1 MANKDAAFGL
11 RAIGKVGQNR
21 DNQGLSEYSIAAKSS
36 AIYQNDPVKALATGY
51 IGVAGAGG
59 NLLGSL
65 NGVFYTDSSNSK
77 PTWANHLAASNAA
90 TDIVGFVSDDPYER
104 FEIQSSTTLPIED
117 INLNADLATYVAG
130 SSPNYISKVEVDT
143 GTMVSTAAQIRVIG
157 VTKDDEN
164 NQLANATTYAANV
177 NVVGIINEH
186 NLSKNQHR
194 GQVHSE
200 RRVI

>member
-1 MANKDAAFGL
+1 MANQDSAFGL
-11 RAIGKVGQNR
+11 RPIGKVGQNK
-21 DNQGLSEYSIAAKSS
+21 DNQGLSEYSIAANST

-186 NLSKNQHR
+186 NLKTTS
-194 GQVHSE
+194 G
-200 RRVI
+200 I